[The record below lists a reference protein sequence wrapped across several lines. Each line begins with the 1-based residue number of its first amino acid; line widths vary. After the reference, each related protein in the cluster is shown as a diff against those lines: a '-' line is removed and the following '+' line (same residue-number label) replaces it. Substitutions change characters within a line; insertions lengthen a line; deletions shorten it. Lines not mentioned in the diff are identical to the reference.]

1 MKIVC
6 IGRNYG
12 AHAVELGN
20 EIPEEPVIF
29 LKPASALVRP
39 GGPIRLPAFSNDVHH
54 EVELVYT
61 IIRKGGLAIPDRV
74 TLGLDLTARDLQ
86 QQLKAKG
93 LPWEKAKAFDGS
105 AYVAGTLAEVVS
117 LPEGKHIDFS
127 LERNGIRVQ
136 HGHSGQMIFDVH
148 TLIEHVERYMKLETG
163 DLLFTGT
170 PAGVGKLNP
179 GDTLKGYL
187 LGEQLFELKVE
198 GAPSAA

>member
-12 AHAVELGN
+12 AHARELGN

-29 LKPASALVRP
+29 LKPPSALIRQ

-54 EVELVYT
+54 EVELVYAIT
-61 IIRKGGLAIPDRV
+61 RRGGKALPERV

-86 QQLKAKG
+86 QQLKEQG

-105 AYVAGTLAEVVS
+105 AYVSATYAEVVS
-117 LPEGKHIDFS
+117 LPTGKHIDFS
-127 LERNGIRVQ
+127 LERNGIVVQ
-136 HGHSGQMIFDVH
+136 QGNSGEMLFDVH
-148 TLIEHVERYMKLETG
+148 SLIAHVERYMKLETG

-170 PAGVGKLNP
+170 PAGVGKLSS
-179 GDTLKGYL
+179 GDVVKGYL
-187 LGEQLFELKVE
+187 LGERLFELKVE
-198 GAPSAA
+198 GAPSGA